1 MDSGGVEEAWGGQRL
16 SCDDVYVMDF
26 VGVVR
31 PYMGRSH
38 LQSPNKSGSSV
49 YALRSSWAGQVLIE
63 GATGLDDDGQRVG
76 HFYKPAC

>member
-1 MDSGGVEEAWGGQRL
+1 MDTGGVEEAWGGQRL

-38 LQSPNKSGSSV
+38 LQSSTSP
-49 YALRSSWAGQVLIE
+49 AAQFMLFFLL
-63 GATGLDDDGQRVG
+63 GLGK
-76 HFYKPAC
+76 YL